1 MLIGQQSASA
11 TSGVP
16 RLTPHLLR
24 QERCFRGQSMVPVLI
39 LIP

>member
-11 TSGVP
+11 ASGVP
-16 RLTPHLLR
+16 RLTPHLR